1 MEEKRTS
8 VFENGLIWF
17 GAAVSIAE
25 ILTGTYFAP
34 LGFSKGLSA
43 ILIGHIIGCAM
54 LFLAGLI
61 GGKVRK
67 SAMETTKMSFGSKGA
82 LLFSA
87 LNIIQLVGW
96 TGIMIYDG
104 ALAVSGIFDIGNWIW
119 CVVIGALIVL
129 WILIGIKN
137 LGKVNTVAMGA
148 LFVLTIILSFVI
160 FGKGSA
166 LNVTGEGMTFGAA
179 VELSVAMP
187 LSWLPLISD
196 YTREAKKPVKATA
209 VSAVTYGVVSC
220 WMYIIGMGAAIFT
233 GESDIAQIMVK
244 AGLGIAGLLIVIF
257 STVTTTFL
265 DAYSA
270 GISSES
276 LSAKI
281 NGKWVAVAVTII
293 GTVGA
298 IFLPLADITNFLYFI
313 GSVFAPMIAIQIADF
328 FILKQ
333 SKEAKSF
340 SIQNLIIWFIGFVI
354 YRLLMRVDIV
364 VGNTL
369 PDMIITI
376 VLCVVTSKIGDRY
389 AKNRDLNIV

>member
-8 VFENGLIWF
+8 AFENGLIWF

-34 LGFSKGLSA
+34 LGFGKGLLA
-43 ILIGHIIGCAM
+43 IVLGHVIGCLM
-54 LFLAGLI
+54 LFCAGLI

-67 SAMETTKMSFGSKGA
+67 SAMETVKMSFGSKGA
-82 LLFSA
+82 LLFA
-87 LNIIQLVGW
+87 VLNIVQLVGW
-96 TGIMIYDG
+96 TAIMIYDG
-104 ALAVSGIFDIGNWIW
+104 ALALNGIFGVGNWIW
-119 CVVIGALIVL
+119 CGVIGALIVL
-129 WILIGIKN
+129 WIMVGIKN
-137 LGKVNTVAMGA
+137 LGKINTVAMGA

-160 FGKGSA
+160 FRGGSD
-166 LNVTGEGMTFGAA
+166 LHVSGEGMTFGAA

-196 YTREAKKPVKATA
+196 YTREARNPVKATA
-209 VSAVTYGVVSC
+209 VSAVTYGIVSA
-220 WMYIIGMGAAIFT
+220 WMYLIGMGAAIFT

-244 AGLGIAGLLIVIF
+244 AGLGIIGLLIVLF

-270 GISSES
+270 GVSSES
-276 LSAKI
+276 LSGKI
-281 NGKWVAVAVTII
+281 SGKWAAVFVAVI
-293 GTVGA
+293 GTIGA
-298 IFLPLADITNFLYFI
+298 MFLPLSNIMDFLYLI

-333 SKEAKSF
+333 NREVCRV
-340 SIQNLIIWFIGFVI
+340 SIRNMIIWVIGFVV
-354 YRLLMRVDIV
+354 YRLLMRVDLP

-369 PDMIITI
+369 PDMIFTI
-376 VLCVVTSKIGDRY
+376 LLCVLAEQVKGGKLEKLR
-389 AKNRDLNIV
+389 

>member
-34 LGFSKGLSA
+34 LGFTKGLLA
-43 ILIGHIIGCAM
+43 ILLGHIIGCVM
-54 LFLAGLI
+54 LFFAGLI

-82 LLFSA
+82 LLFSV

-96 TGIMIYDG
+96 TAIMIYDG
-104 ALAVSGIFDIGNWIW
+104 ALAVNGIFDIGNWIW

-137 LGKVNTVAMGA
+137 LGKVNTIAMGS
-148 LFVLTIILSFVI
+148 LFILTIILSFVI
-160 FGKGSA
+160 FGEDGT
-166 LNVTGEGMTFGAA
+166 LNISGEGMTFGAA

-196 YTREAKKPVKATA
+196 YTRDAEKPVKATA
-209 VSAVTYGVVSC
+209 VSAIIYGITSC
-220 WMYIIGMGAAIFT
+220 WMYLIGMGAAIFT
-233 GESDIAQIMVK
+233 AESDIAQIMVK
-244 AGLGIAGLLIVIF
+244 AGLGIGGLLIVVF

-270 GISSES
+270 GVSSES
-276 LSAKI
+276 IFTKL
-281 NGKWVAVAVTII
+281 NGKWVAIIVTVI

-298 IFLPLADITNFLYFI
+298 IFLPLTDITDFLYFI
-313 GSVFAPMIAIQIADF
+313 GSVFAPMIAIQIAEF
-328 FILKQ
+328 FILKKDRQ
-333 SKEAKSF
+333 KNAF
-340 SIQNLIIWFIGFVI
+340 CIQNLIIWLIGFVS
-354 YRLLMRVDIV
+354 YRLLMRVDII

-369 PDMIITI
+369 PDMLITI
-376 VLCVVTSKIGDRY
+376 ALCVVVSKI
-389 AKNRDLNIV
+389 RDKIKK

>member
-1 MEEKRTS
+1 MEVKRTS

-34 LGFSKGLSA
+34 LGFSKGLFA
-43 ILIGHIIGCAM
+43 ILLGHMIGCTM

-67 SAMETTKMSFGSKGA
+67 SAMETAKMSFGSKGA
-82 LLFSA
+82 LIFSM

-104 ALAVSGIFDIGNWIW
+104 ALAVNGIFDIGNWIW
-119 CVVIGALIVL
+119 CVVIGGLIIL

-160 FGKGSA
+160 FGKGST
-166 LNVTGEGMTFGAA
+166 LNASGEGMTFGTA

-196 YTREAKKPVKATA
+196 YTRDAKKPVKATA
-209 VSAVTYGVVSC
+209 VSAITYGVVSC
-220 WMYIIGMGAAIFT
+220 WMYLIGMGAAIFT

-244 AGLGIAGLLIVIF
+244 AGLGVAGLLIIIF

-276 LSAKI
+276 LSVKI
-281 NGKWVAVAVTII
+281 NGKWVAVVVTII
-293 GTVGA
+293 GTIGA
-298 IFLPLADITNFLYFI
+298 IFLPLADITDFLYFI

-328 FILKQ
+328 FILEQNMERK
-333 SKEAKSF
+333 AF
-340 SIQNLIIWFIGFVI
+340 SIQNLMIWFIGFVI
-354 YRLLMRVDIV
+354 YRLLMHVDIV

-369 PDMIITI
+369 PDMMITMII
-376 VLCVVTSKIGDRY
+376 CVVVSKIRN
-389 AKNRDLNIV
+389 KNRLI

>member
-1 MEEKRTS
+1 MEERRTS

-34 LGFSKGLSA
+34 LGFTKGLLA
-43 ILIGHIIGCAM
+43 ILIGHVIGCAM
-54 LFLAGLI
+54 LFFAGLI

-67 SAMETTKMSFGSKGA
+67 SAMETAKMSFGSKGA
-82 LLFSA
+82 LLFSV

-96 TGIMIYDG
+96 TAIMIYDG
-104 ALAVSGIFDIGNWIW
+104 ALAVNGIFDIGNWIW
-119 CVVIGALIVL
+119 CIVIGALIVL
-129 WILIGIKN
+129 WIMIGIKN

-160 FGKGSA
+160 FDKGNA
-166 LNVTGEGMTFGAA
+166 LNISGEGMTFGAA

-196 YTREAKKPVKATA
+196 YTREAKKPVRATA

-220 WMYIIGMGAAIFT
+220 WMYIIGMGAAIFA

-244 AGLGIAGLLIVIF
+244 AGLGIAGLLIIVF

-270 GISSES
+270 GISGES

-281 NGKWVAVAVTII
+281 NGKWVAVAVTVI
-293 GTVGA
+293 GTCGA
-298 IFLPLADITNFLYFI
+298 IFLPLADITDFLYFI

-328 FILKQ
+328 FILKKNAET
-333 SKEAKSF
+333 SAF
-340 SIQNLIIWFIGFVI
+340 NICNLMIWFVGFVL
-354 YRLLMRVDIV
+354 YRLLMRVDMI

-369 PDMIITI
+369 PDMLLTI
-376 VLCVVTSKIGDRY
+376 ALCVVVGKMKSSERRG
-389 AKNRDLNIV
+389 

>member
-1 MEEKRTS
+1 MEVKRTS

-34 LGFSKGLSA
+34 LGFSKGLFA
-43 ILIGHIIGCAM
+43 ILLGHMIGCTM

-67 SAMETTKMSFGSKGA
+67 SAMETAKMSFGSKGA
-82 LLFSA
+82 LIFSM

-104 ALAVSGIFDIGNWIW
+104 ALAVNGIFDIGNWIW
-119 CVVIGALIVL
+119 CVVIGGLIIL

-160 FGKGSA
+160 FGKGST
-166 LNVTGEGMTFGAA
+166 LNASGEGMTFGTA

-196 YTREAKKPVKATA
+196 YTRDAKKHVKATA
-209 VSAVTYGVVSC
+209 VSAITYGVVSC
-220 WMYIIGMGAAIFT
+220 WMYLIGMGAAIFT

-244 AGLGIAGLLIVIF
+244 AGLGVAGLLIIIF

-276 LSAKI
+276 LSVKI
-281 NGKWVAVAVTII
+281 NGKWVAVVVTII
-293 GTVGA
+293 GTIGA
-298 IFLPLADITNFLYFI
+298 IFLPLADITDFLYFI

-328 FILKQ
+328 FILEQNMERK
-333 SKEAKSF
+333 AF
-340 SIQNLIIWFIGFVI
+340 SIQNLMIWFIGFVI
-354 YRLLMRVDIV
+354 YRLLMHVDIV

-369 PDMIITI
+369 PDMMITMII
-376 VLCVVTSKIGDRY
+376 CVVVSKIRN
-389 AKNRDLNIV
+389 KNRLI

>member
-1 MEEKRTS
+1 MEERRTS

-34 LGFSKGLSA
+34 LGFTKGLFA
-43 ILIGHIIGCAM
+43 IWIGHVIGCAM

-67 SAMETTKMSFGSKGA
+67 SAMETAKMSFGSKGA
-82 LLFSA
+82 LLFSM

-104 ALAVSGIFDIGNWIW
+104 ALAVNGIFEIGNWIW

-129 WILIGIKN
+129 WILIGIQN

-148 LFVLTIILSFVI
+148 LFVLTLILSFVI
-160 FGKGSA
+160 FDKGSTW
-166 LNVTGEGMTFGAA
+166 NISGEGMTFGAA

-196 YTREAKKPVKATA
+196 YTREAKNPVKATA
-209 VSAVTYGVVSC
+209 VSAVTYGAVSC
-220 WMYIIGMGAAIFT
+220 WMYMIGMGAAIFT

-244 AGLGIAGLLIVIF
+244 AGLGIAGLLIIVF

-270 GISSES
+270 GVSSES
-276 LSAKI
+276 LWAKI

-298 IFLPLADITNFLYFI
+298 IFLPLADITDFLYFI

-328 FILKQ
+328 FLLKQ
-333 SKEAKSF
+333 NTETSPF
-340 SIQNLIIWFIGFVI
+340 NICNLMIWFVGFVV
-354 YRLLMRVDIV
+354 YRLLMRVDLI

-369 PDMIITI
+369 PDMLITI
-376 VLCVVTSKIGDRY
+376 ALCVAVSKIKRNDQ
-389 AKNRDLNIV
+389 K